1 MSTIMLTSR
10 YSTSSPT
17 EISKLKNISSK
28 SETHD
33 YHAII
38 GFTALIF
45 AVVLVLGLV
54 GPIML
59 SYYGGTTGLGLDTNS
74 KCSQR
79 IHAFE
84 QSGYYTSHEQFKT
97 AMSYC

>member
-17 EISKLKNISSK
+17 EISKLKKISK
-28 SETHD
+28 SESHD

-54 GPIML
+54 GPIIL

-74 KCSQR
+74 KCALR

-84 QSGYYTSHEQFKT
+84 QSGYYTSLEQFKT